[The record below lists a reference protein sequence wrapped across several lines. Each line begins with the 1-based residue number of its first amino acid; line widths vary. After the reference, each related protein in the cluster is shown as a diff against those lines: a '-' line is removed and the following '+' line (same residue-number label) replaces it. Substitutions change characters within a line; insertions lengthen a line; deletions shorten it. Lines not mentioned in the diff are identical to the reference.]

1 MLLSA
6 APAHLRHISDTGDQR
21 DHILAAPAQAGEI
34 RFFNLP
40 HIEHLIGARAE
51 LRGVSDLV
59 AVLQGVDL
67 SKVVGHTSVMARKP
81 NIAVPAGGGFEMPG
95 AFGKALQAFVLIH
108 LDGKPQRGD
117 LQPAQAAVLI
127 KEAVREGELVAAQAG
142 IRGRGA
148 FIVGRRRQVDCF
160 TADGAA
166 AS

>member
-1 MLLSA
+1 
-6 APAHLRHISDTGDQR
+6 
-21 DHILAAPAQAGEI
+21 
-34 RFFNLP
+34 
-40 HIEHLIGARAE
+40 
-51 LRGVSDLV
+51 
-59 AVLQGVDL
+59 
-67 SKVVGHTSVMARKP
+67 
-81 NIAVPAGGGFEMPG
+81 MPG

-117 LQPAQAAVLI
+117 LQTAQAAVLI

>member
-1 MLLSA
+1 MQKYCQVISRACTHQRISGTFRTQVISVIIFSLLR
-6 APAHLRHISDTGDQR
+6 PR
-21 DHILAAPAQAGEI
+21 PGEI

-95 AFGKALQAFVLIH
+95 AFGNGSPGFRPH
-108 LDGKPQRGD
+108 TP
-117 LQPAQAAVLI
+117 
-127 KEAVREGELVAAQAG
+127 
-142 IRGRGA
+142 
-148 FIVGRRRQVDCF
+148 
-160 TADGAA
+160 
-166 AS
+166 